1 MEKFSVARQKTQ
13 RANWSFNILVPCSW
27 EEEAK
32 TTPRTVGGVIKGQ
45 AQLSAHRQGSVW
57 LSQSQLKKRET
68 GKGSGDEDDSS
79 VASLMRNAPTR
90 ANVGGIGR
98 VRGIGGFHV
107 WYIATTV
114 ALLNLRKA
122 PAHGQSSSSAFAKKR
137 LSRSCGP
144 GLLLCGI

>member
-1 MEKFSVARQKTQ
+1 M
-13 RANWSFNILVPCSW
+13 
-27 EEEAK
+27 
-32 TTPRTVGGVIKGQ
+32 GGVIKGQ

-57 LSQSQLKKRET
+57 LSQSQQQLKKRET

-98 VRGIGGFHV
+98 VRGFGGFHV
-107 WYIATTV
+107 WYIATNV

-122 PAHGQSSSSAFAKKR
+122 PAHGQSSAFAKKR
-137 LSRSCGP
+137 LSRSCGAWFVAMRNII
-144 GLLLCGI
+144 GNFIVQLGRTDAQRGDCGEH